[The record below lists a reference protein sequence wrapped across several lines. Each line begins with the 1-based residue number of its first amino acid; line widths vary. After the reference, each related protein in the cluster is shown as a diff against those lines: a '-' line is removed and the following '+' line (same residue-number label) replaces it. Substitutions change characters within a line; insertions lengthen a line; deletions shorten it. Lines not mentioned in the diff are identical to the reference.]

1 MEGLYLMKKP
11 NNKTD
16 IFTEKQ
22 KETIAN
28 TLTNL
33 RELRSLT
40 QTDVANQLH
49 LSSSAVSHYEKGIT
63 VPPTEVIYRLA
74 EFYNVTAD
82 YILGRTASK
91 KDLTKSYATKLSKDI
106 TIGDAVDAMTKMDDE
121 EKQHVAY
128 FIKLLKD
135 KHK

>member
-1 MEGLYLMKKP
+1 M
-11 NNKTD
+11 
-16 IFTEKQ
+16 
-22 KETIAN
+22 
-28 TLTNL
+28 
-33 RELRSLT
+33 
-40 QTDVANQLH
+40 
-49 LSSSAVSHYEKGIT
+49 
-63 VPPTEVIYRLA
+63 A